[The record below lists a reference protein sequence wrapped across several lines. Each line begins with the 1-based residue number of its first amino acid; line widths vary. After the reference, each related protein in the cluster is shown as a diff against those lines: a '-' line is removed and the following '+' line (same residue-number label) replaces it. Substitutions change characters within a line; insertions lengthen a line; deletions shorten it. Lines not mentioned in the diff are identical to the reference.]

1 MNDIMNATP
10 IGAPK
15 LAPLP
20 VDETPLKHATS
31 ADTANVTDNIP
42 LATKTEDDSHK
53 SIDDSK
59 STLFPD
65 VGDLSD
71 TTIDTNIDPITQE
84 LQRQPTAETSAI
96 SKLIDS
102 TKKLLKSPKK
112 KQDTPQMAPTME
124 TKSPKKTLSNIV
136 HRLRSRSKIRK
147 PLRFQ
152 DPNYTK

>member
-1 MNDIMNATP
+1 M
-10 IGAPK
+10 
-15 LAPLP
+15 
-20 VDETPLKHATS
+20 
-31 ADTANVTDNIP
+31 TDNIP

-65 VGDLSD
+65 VGDLGD
-71 TTIDTNIDPITQE
+71 ATIDTNIDPITQE